1 MNLAQCATDKLE
13 PGQTN
18 TTTVGVRP
26 TKTDV
31 CGGGAEAMQ
40 PRPKNTEKSTR
51 KSPGSGTYEEG
62 KTNDIINM
70 KT

>member
-1 MNLAQCATDKLE
+1 
-13 PGQTN
+13 
-18 TTTVGVRP
+18 VRP

-51 KSPGSGTYEEG
+51 KSPRSGTYEEG
-62 KTNDIINM
+62 KTNDIIKYENLIFSLQ
-70 KT
+70 